1 MTLGRFLASKNLRT
15 DRFATLCMVLGVAL
29 GTATVNVV
37 LALDV
42 NTRRVEAA
50 NWATNPDLAPD
61 ESATVALTPARG
73 GEPAPAS
80 RTAPKPEPRP
90 AHDAREETHE
100 DYQVMRSAI
109 RLGSLSAFLVGALIV
124 FFSLAVVVE
133 HRRREVALLRSLGAT
148 ARQAAGVFV
157 REAAWVGLL
166 GAVFGLLL
174 AVPMTYVAARFGITT
189 TGRARIVSIEF
200 PWAQMLAVSLLGGLT
215 ALLGVVP
222 PVRRILKLRAPDT
235 LRPRF
240 LDAEQARAYGRKT
253 SGVTLVVLPM
263 GLLVYG
269 LLRPLFREVLPSL
282 AFFVLEAVLVMLALF
297 ALLLLVPG
305 VTRSLGSLL
314 GRLFLRGPAAARLL
328 VLSRI
333 RRQGDELA
341 WSVGGIMLVFS
352 LLLALHIS
360 THALK
365 AEVSR
370 FAETALREHAFVF
383 TMDRH
388 VVPESMRAAIPSEYV
403 TVSYSGGTPLPNR
416 VAAVSR
422 ADVLAFARATGRAE
436 LIAIAERFDAN
447 TTIISTLMARRFGVG
462 IGDRLTLSSPTG
474 ERTLEVAGVTDA
486 IGFVPTFETYRN
498 TKTYAII
505 EAANYGLIEPF
516 AAPIGNALVIT
527 RAPSA
532 TGEPSDW
539 HAMIRGIPRVAGV
552 FMIPGSSY
560 EWVRRRETD
569 GDFAIF
575 DLILLLT
582 SVLAAV
588 GVANQ
593 LMLAV
598 HARRRE
604 IALLRVLGMTPVQI
618 RKMLLLEGGFVGL
631 LGGTLA
637 VVLGIPLGFGS
648 LKALEL
654 VSAFDV
660 RFELP
665 LHYVVLTIL
674 GAVAVSLLAALY
686 PARRAAAA
694 QSAESIHY
702 E

>member
-1 MTLGRFLASKNLRT
+1 MLGRFLATRNLNS

-37 LALDV
+37 LSLDD
-42 NTRRVEAA
+42 NTRRIEAA
-50 NWATNPDLAPD
+50 RWSTNPDLAVD
-61 ESATVALTPARG
+61 AGATVSLVPAGRGLDAKGPARAQ
-73 GEPAPAS
+73 E
-80 RTAPKPEPRP
+80 
-90 AHDAREETHE
+90 DAREETHE

-148 ARQAAGVFV
+148 ARQTAGVFV
-157 REAAWVGLL
+157 REAAFVGAI
-166 GAVFGLLL
+166 GAVVGFAL
-174 AVPMTYVAARFGITT
+174 AIPLTYVAARLGITT
-189 TGRARIVSIEF
+189 TGRARIDWIVF
-200 PWAQMLAVSLLGGLT
+200 PWGEMLAVSLLGGLT

-222 PVRRILKLRAPDT
+222 PVRRILKLRAAET

-240 LDAEQARAYGRKT
+240 LDADQGRAYAKRT
-253 SGVTLVVLPM
+253 SGVTLVALPVA
-263 GLLVYG
+263 LLVYG

-305 VTRSLGSLL
+305 LTRSLGGLL
-314 GRLFLRGPAAARLL
+314 ARLFLRGPAAARLL
-328 VLSRI
+328 VTSRI

-352 LLLALHIS
+352 LLLSLHIS

-370 FAETALREHAFVF
+370 FAETALRGHAFFFSHERTIPPAVI
-383 TMDRH
+383 
-388 VVPESMRAAIPSEYV
+388 AAIPDSYV
-403 TVSYSGGTPLPNR
+403 KVTFSGGTPLPNR
-416 VAAVSR
+416 VSAVSR
-422 ADVLAFARATGRAE
+422 ADVLRFAHAVGKPE
-436 LIAIAERFDAN
+436 LIAIAERFDADR
-447 TTIISTLMARRFGVG
+447 TILSTLMARRLG
-462 IGDRLTLSSPTG
+462 IGTGDRLTLSSPTG

-486 IGFVPTFETYRN
+486 LGFVPTFETYRN
-498 TKTYAII
+498 AKTFALI
-505 EAANYGLIEPF
+505 EASNYPLIAPF
-516 AAPIGNALVIT
+516 AAPIGNSVVVT
-527 RAPSA
+527 RPSGAPS
-532 TGEPSDW
+532 EVRNW
-539 HAMIRGIPRVAGV
+539 HQWIQSLGMGRYVYGV
-552 FMIPGSSY
+552 SGKDY
-560 EWVRRRETD
+560 EWMRRRETD
-569 GDFAIF
+569 GDFVIF

-588 GVANQ
+588 GVSNQ

-604 IALLRVLGMTPVQI
+604 IALLRVLGMTPAQI

-631 LGGTLA
+631 LGGALA
-637 VVLGIPLGFGS
+637 VLLGIPLGFAS
-648 LKALEL
+648 LGALKL

-660 RFELP
+660 HFELP
-665 LHYVVLTIL
+665 LHYVVVTVA
-674 GAVAVSLLAALY
+674 GAVSISMLAALY
-686 PARRAAAA
+686 PARRAARA

>member
-1 MTLGRFLASKNLRT
+1 LTLGRFLAPRNLNS

-37 LALDV
+37 LSLDD

-50 NWATNPDLAPD
+50 RWSTNPDLALD
-61 ESATVALTPARG
+61 AGATVSLVPVGWEQDAKGPAL
-73 GEPAPAS
+73 E
-80 RTAPKPEPRP
+80 
-90 AHDAREETHE
+90 DAREETHE

-148 ARQAAGVFV
+148 ARQTAGVFV
-157 REAAWVGLL
+157 REAAWVGAI
-166 GAVFGLLL
+166 GAVLGFAL
-174 AVPMTYVAARFGITT
+174 AIPLTYVAARLGITT
-189 TGRARIVSIEF
+189 TGRARIGSIVF
-200 PWAQMLAVSLLGGLT
+200 PWGEMLAVSLLGGLT

-222 PVRRILKLRAPDT
+222 PVRRILKLRAAET

-240 LDAEQARAYGRKT
+240 LDADQARAYAKRT
-253 SGVTLVVLPM
+253 SGVTLVALPVA
-263 GLLVYG
+263 LLVYG

-282 AFFVLEAVLVMLALF
+282 AFFVLEALLVMLALF

-305 VTRSLGSLL
+305 LTRSLGGLL
-314 GRLFLRGPAAARLL
+314 AGVFLRGPAAARLL
-328 VLSRI
+328 VTSRI

-352 LLLALHIS
+352 LLLSLHIS

-370 FAETALREHAFVF
+370 FAETALRGHAFLFSHDDAIPAAVL
-383 TMDRH
+383 
-388 VVPESMRAAIPSEYV
+388 AAIPDRYV
-403 TVSYSGGTPLPNR
+403 KVAFSGGTPLPNR
-416 VAAVSR
+416 VSAVAQ
-422 ADVLAFARATGRAE
+422 ADVLRFARAVGKPE
-436 LIAIAERFDAN
+436 LSAIAERFDADR
-447 TTIISTLMARRFGVG
+447 TILSTLMARRLG
-462 IGDRLTLSSPTG
+462 ISTGDRLTLSSPTG

-486 IGFVPTFETYRN
+486 LGFVPTFETYRN
-498 TKTYAII
+498 AKTYALI
-505 EAANYGLIEPF
+505 EASNYHLIAPF
-516 AAPIGNALVIT
+516 AAPIGNAVVIT
-527 RAPSA
+527 DASA
-532 TGEPSDW
+532 EARELPDW
-539 HAMIRGIPRVAGV
+539 RELIRSWRK
-552 FMIPGSSY
+552 GSHVYGLSGTDY
-560 EWVRRRETD
+560 EWMRRRETD
-569 GDFAIF
+569 GDFVIF

-588 GVANQ
+588 GVSNQ

-604 IALLRVLGMTPVQI
+604 IALLRVLGMTPSQI

-631 LGGTLA
+631 LGGALA
-637 VVLGIPLGFGS
+637 VLLGIPLGFAS
-648 LKALEL
+648 LGALKL

-660 RFELP
+660 QFELP
-665 LHYVVLTIL
+665 LHYVVLTL
-674 GAVAVSLLAALY
+674 AGAVSVSMLAALY
-686 PARRAAAA
+686 PARRAARA

>member
-1 MTLGRFLASKNLRT
+1 MTLGRFLASKNLRS

-50 NWATNPDLAPD
+50 DWTTNPDLDPD
-61 ESATVALTPARG
+61 ASATVTLAPARNAVAR
-73 GEPAPAS
+73 PAPQ
-80 RTAPKPEPRP
+80 APATRVGREPE
-90 AHDAREETHE
+90 DAREETHE

-166 GAVFGLLL
+166 GAVLGLVL
-174 AVPMTYVAARFGITT
+174 AVPMTYLAARFGITT
-189 TGRARIVSIEF
+189 TGRARIVSIVF
-200 PWAQMLAVSLLGGLT
+200 PWSEMLAVSLLGGLT

-222 PVRRILKLRAPDT
+222 PVRRILKLRATDT

-240 LDAEQARAYGRKT
+240 LDADQARVYGRKT
-253 SGVTLVVLPM
+253 SGITLVALPV
-263 GLLVYG
+263 GLLIYG

-282 AFFVLEAVLVMLALF
+282 AFFVFEAVLVMLALF

-305 VTRSLGSLL
+305 LTRSLGLLL
-314 GRLFLRGPAAARLL
+314 GRVFLRGPAAARLL

-352 LLLALHIS
+352 LLLSLHIS

-370 FAETALREHAFVF
+370 FAEIALRGHAFIF
-383 TMDRH
+383 TLYPQALP
-388 VVPESMRAAIPSEYV
+388 VETQAAVPSAYV
-403 TVSYSGGTPLPNR
+403 TASYSGSTPLPNR
-416 VAAVSR
+416 VSAVSR
-422 ADVLAFARATGRAE
+422 ADLLAFARATGRPD
-436 LIAIAERFDAN
+436 LIAIAERFDAD
-447 TTIISTLMARRFGVG
+447 TIILSTLMARRFGVG
-462 IGDRLTLSSPTG
+462 VGDGLTLTSPAG
-474 ERTLEVAGVTDA
+474 ERRLEVAGVTDA
-486 IGFVPTFETYRN
+486 VGFVPTFETYRN
-498 TKTYAII
+498 SKTYAII
-505 EAANYGLIEPF
+505 EATNYPLIQPF
-516 AAPIGNALVIT
+516 AAAIGHALVVT
-527 RAPSA
+527 APPA
-532 TGEPSDW
+532 YDGEPPDW
-539 HAMIRGIPRVAGV
+539 HAALAAVPRATGV
-552 FMIPGSSY
+552 FVLPGSGY
-560 EWVRRRETD
+560 EWMRRRETD

-631 LGGTLA
+631 LGGVLA
-637 VVLGIPLGFGS
+637 VILGIPLGFGS
-648 LKALEL
+648 LAALKL

-665 LHYVVLTIL
+665 LYYIALTIA
-674 GAVAVSLLAALY
+674 GAVVVALLAALY
-686 PARRAAAA
+686 PARRATQA

>member
-1 MTLGRFLASKNLRT
+1 MNLGRFLAAKNLRS

-50 NWATNPDLAPD
+50 KWTTNPELELDT
-61 ESATVALTPARG
+61 SATVSLEPVRRAAPSPASQ
-73 GEPAPAS
+73 APAE
-80 RTAPKPEPRP
+80 PEARP

-157 REAAWVGLL
+157 REAAWVGLVGALL
-166 GAVFGLLL
+166 GLVF
-174 AVPMTYVAARFGITT
+174 AIPMTYVAARLGITT
-189 TGRARIVSIEF
+189 TGRAYIASVVF
-200 PWAQMLAVSLLGGLT
+200 PWGEMLAVSLLGGLT

-240 LDAEQARAYGRKT
+240 LDAERARAYGRKT
-253 SGVTLVVLPM
+253 SGITLVTLPVA
-263 GLLVYG
+263 LLVYG
-269 LLRPLFREVLPSL
+269 LMRPLFREVLPSL
-282 AFFVLEAVLVMLALF
+282 AFFVLEAVLVVLALF
-297 ALLLLVPG
+297 ALLLLVPSL
-305 VTRSLGSLL
+305 TRSVGALL
-314 GRLFLRGPAAARLL
+314 ARFFLRGPAAARLL
-328 VLSRI
+328 VVSRI

-352 LLLALHIS
+352 LLLSLHIS

-370 FAETALREHAFVF
+370 FAEVALHGHAFIF
-383 TMDRH
+383 TLGKR
-388 VVPESMRAAIPSEYV
+388 VLPAEVREAVPEKYV
-403 TVSYSGGTPLPNR
+403 KVSYSGGTPLPNR
-416 VAAVSR
+416 VSAVSR
-422 ADVLAFARATGRAE
+422 ADLQAFAHATGKPE

-447 TTIISTLMARRFGVG
+447 TTILSTLMARRFGVG
-462 IGDRLTLSSPTG
+462 VGDRLTLSSPGG
-474 ERTLEVAGVTDA
+474 ERELEVVGVTDA
-486 IGFVPTFETYRN
+486 VGFVPTHETYRN
-498 TKTYAII
+498 TKTYAIV
-505 EAANYGLIEPF
+505 EAANYPLIQPF
-516 AAPIGNALVIT
+516 AAPIG
-527 RAPSA
+527 
-532 TGEPSDW
+532 
-539 HAMIRGIPRVAGV
+539 HAMVLTSAHDGAAPDWRGVRRDIPHGPLV
-552 FMIPGSSY
+552 FMLSGTEY
-560 EWVRRRETD
+560 EWIRRRETD

-598 HARRRE
+598 HTRRRE

-631 LGGTLA
+631 LGGVLA
-637 VVLGIPLGFGS
+637 VVLGLPLGFGS
-648 LKALEL
+648 LAALEL

-665 LHYVVLTIL
+665 LHYIVFTIA

-686 PARRAAAA
+686 PARRAAQA

>member
-1 MTLGRFLASKNLRT
+1 MLAAKNLRS

-42 NTRRVEAA
+42 NTRRVEAS
-50 NWATNPDLAPD
+50 NWATNPELDLDA
-61 ESATVALTPARG
+61 SATVRLTPERRAQ
-73 GEPAPAS
+73 PAPEVPAEANP
-80 RTAPKPEPRP
+80 APRQ

-157 REAAWVGLL
+157 REAAWVGLF
-166 GAVFGLLL
+166 GAVLGLLL
-174 AVPMTYVAARFGITT
+174 AVPMTYMAARFGITT
-189 TGRARIVSIEF
+189 TGRARIVSLVF
-200 PWAQMLAVSLLGGLT
+200 PWGEMLAVSLLGGVT

-222 PVRRILKLRAPDT
+222 PVRRILKLRTPDT
-235 LRPRF
+235 LRPQF
-240 LDAEQARAYGRKT
+240 LDAERARAYGRKT
-253 SGVTLVVLPM
+253 SGITLVALPVA
-263 GLLVYG
+263 LLVYG

-305 VTRSLGSLL
+305 VTRSLGALL

-352 LLLALHIS
+352 LLLSLHIS

-370 FAETALREHAFVF
+370 FAEVALRGHAFVF
-383 TMDRH
+383 TRDPGPLPEPTRNA
-388 VVPESMRAAIPSEYV
+388 VPSGYV
-403 TVSYSGGTPLPNR
+403 TASYSGGTPLPNR
-416 VAAVSR
+416 VSAVSR
-422 ADVLAFARATGRAE
+422 ADLLAFARATGRPE
-436 LIAIAERFDAN
+436 LIAIVERFDAG
-447 TTIISTLMARRFGVG
+447 TTVLSTLMARRLGVDA
-462 IGDRLTLSSPTG
+462 GDRVTLSSPTG
-474 ERTLEVAGVTDA
+474 KRTLEVAGVTDA
-486 IGFVPTFETYRN
+486 VGFVPTFETYRN

-505 EAANYGLIEPF
+505 EAANYPLIEPF

-527 RAPSA
+527 SPRTSA
-532 TGEPSDW
+532 GEGLDAHSV
-539 HAMIRGIPRVAGV
+539 IGEIPRQPGV
-552 FMIPGSSY
+552 FMLSGSSY
-560 EWVRRRETD
+560 EWIRRRETD

-604 IALLRVLGMTPVQI
+604 IALLRVLGMTPAQI

-631 LGGTLA
+631 LGGVLA
-637 VVLGIPLGFGS
+637 VTLGIPLGFGS
-648 LKALEL
+648 LAALEL

-665 LHYVVLTIL
+665 PHYIVLTIA
-674 GAVAVSLLAALY
+674 GAVVVSLLAALY
-686 PARRAAAA
+686 PARRAAQA